1 LTNYSKEHED
11 EQDLQHTASIAALGL
26 TACTGAPHSSIRMQ
40 DAVMVGQID
49 LELLTIDALA
59 H

>member
-1 LTNYSKEHED
+1 MNKTFNIL
-11 EQDLQHTASIAALGL
+11 LSIAALGL